1 MSLSLWRRKHPP
13 CEDGHGGATPPSASS
28 SALFPPAYPAYA
40 SPPFDRSCPAPPSH
54 TLRLLFRR
62 RVLFD
67 LRACRPPVGLFCN
80 ARFLPDHF
88 KSLKHGRTYIRET
101 GKAGMEWERAAK
113 KTRMGFSREQPP
125 SRKPLL
131 AHNPPPQKKLPTA
144 GILEEEVV
152 QGCDTKTPL
161 EMMDAD

>member
-28 SALFPPAYPAYA
+28 WALFPPAYPAYA

-54 TLRLLFRR
+54 TLRLLFR

-101 GKAGMEWERAAK
+101 GNAAK

-131 AHNPPPQKKLPTA
+131 AHNPPPKKKKTTY
-144 GILEEEVV
+144 GWNSGRGG
-152 QGCDTKTPL
+152 GCPRL
-161 EMMDAD
+161 

>member
-1 MSLSLWRRKHPP
+1 MTLSPWRRKHPP

-28 SALFPPAYPAYA
+28 WALFPPAYPTYA

-80 ARFLPDHF
+80 VRFLHCHF
-88 KSLKHGRTYIRET
+88 KSLKHGIREFLQAAPRT
-101 GKAGMEWERAAK
+101 REGKK
-113 KTRMGFSREQPP
+113 KKKNSRDPPP
-125 SRKPLL
+125 SRK
-131 AHNPPPQKKLPTA
+131 HTHTHTKK
-144 GILEEEVV
+144 IENQFLEVKEVVV
-152 QGCDTKTPL
+152 QGWTTKHKNIHHTPFL
-161 EMMDAD
+161 IMI